1 MRVEG
6 LIENLYQV
14 ARLFVP
20 VIRLFIVEY
29 FAQSIAAWLQMLLLL
44 QVRKPYFKQWQVWEP
59 KTVKKLGS
67 YHLVM

>member
-20 VIRLFIVEY
+20 VIRQFIVEY
-29 FAQSIAAWLQMLLLL
+29 FAQSIAA
-44 QVRKPYFKQWQVWEP
+44 
-59 KTVKKLGS
+59 
-67 YHLVM
+67 